1 MNHLPAETCLFC
13 CMVWEVWYF
22 LPMELHQFE
31 SNRVAM
37 YPRAVWE
44 SSDYL
49 GRVTGSRGTGTWP
62 RAQVLREA
70 AEQPEPG

>member
-1 MNHLPAETCLFC
+1 
-13 CMVWEVWYF
+13 MVWEVWYF
-22 LPMELHQFE
+22 LPMELHEFE

-62 RAQVLREA
+62 RAQVLKEA
-70 AEQPEPG
+70 AGQPEPG

>member
-1 MNHLPAETCLFC
+1 
-13 CMVWEVWYF
+13 
-22 LPMELHQFE
+22 MELHQFE

-37 YPRAVWE
+37 YSRAVWE
-44 SSDYL
+44 FSDYL

-62 RAQVLREA
+62 RAQVLGEA